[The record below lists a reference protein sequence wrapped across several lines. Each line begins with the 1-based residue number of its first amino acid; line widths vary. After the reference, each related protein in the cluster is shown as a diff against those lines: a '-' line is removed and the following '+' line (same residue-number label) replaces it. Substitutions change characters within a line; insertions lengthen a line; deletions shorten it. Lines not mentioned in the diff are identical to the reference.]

1 MARFV
6 LLHGFGGVGPDHWL
20 VWLSTEL
27 RARGH
32 VARLRKLPAPN
43 APRLSEWQAALE
55 QRLAN
60 ISSDDPEVRGEKG
73 DPAGELVVVAH
84 SLGTR
89 LWLAHASRSS
99 PAPVLADRV
108 ALVVP
113 PKLPQ
118 DADPEFFPEVELTA
132 VRPELAGGHTRVVLS
147 ENDRWWPELGA
158 RAGIADPLGLP
169 VDLIGAAGH
178 VEPADGYGPWPSML
192 AWCLGER
199 ETISG

>member
-32 VARLRKLPAPN
+32 VARLRKLPSPN
-43 APRLSEWQAALE
+43 APRLDAWRQALDA
-55 QRLAN
+55 RLDA
-60 ISSDDPEVRGEKG
+60 ICSPDAAVRDEAG

-89 LWLAHASRSS
+89 LWLDHATRAA
-99 PAPVLADRV
+99 PAPQLADRV

-113 PKLPQ
+113 PRLPEG
-118 DADPEFFPEVELTA
+118 ADRSVFADIDVEH
-132 VRPELAGGHTRVVLS
+132 VRPQLAGHHTRVVLS
-147 ENDRWWPELGA
+147 EDDPWWPDLGA
-158 RAGIADPLGLP
+158 REAIAEPLGLP
-169 VDLIGAAGH
+169 VDLIGRAGH
-178 VEPADGYGPWPSML
+178 VEPANGYGPWPGML
-192 AWCLGER
+192 AWCLGEQA
-199 ETISG
+199 EITA

>member
-1 MARFV
+1 M
-6 LLHGFGGVGPDHWL
+6 
-20 VWLSTEL
+20 WLSTEL

-132 VRPELAGGHTRVVLS
+132 VRPELAGRHTRVVLS

>member
-43 APRLSEWQAALE
+43 APRLSAWREALDE
-55 QRLAN
+55 RLAN

-73 DPAGELVVVAH
+73 DPSGELVVVAH
-84 SLGTR
+84 SLATR
-89 LWLAHASRSS
+89 LWLAHASRAT
-99 PAPVLADRV
+99 PAPVMADRV

-113 PKLPQ
+113 PRLPH
-118 DADPEFFPEVELTA
+118 DADPAVFPDLDLPA
-132 VRPELAGGHTRVVLS
+132 VRPEHAARSTRVVLS
-147 ENDRWWPELGA
+147 ENDHWWPELGA
-158 RAGIADPLGLP
+158 RAGIAEPLGLP
-169 VDLIGAAGH
+169 VDVIGRAGH
-178 VEPADGYGPWPSML
+178 VEPADGYGEWPSML

-199 ETISG
+199 NDITG